1 MIDSQKVIDC
11 INVGILTI
19 DSNFNI
25 YSMNKWFCV
34 HCGIDEKQA
43 LTMNLLDI
51 FDFTEEQ
58 LKSFSRH
65 IKASLTL
72 KGPSFYT
79 ADSNHYLFKMKHSL
93 TIKSIFEFMQQD
105 VTILPYNIEKKQVTI
120 LVYDQTTLMEEK
132 MKCYKESDA
141 LAKAMKIAN
150 ATIKKLE
157 SAKNKLVKQ
166 QGIIYKQAHYDHLT
180 SLANRSLLHQRLE
193 LLIQESNE
201 DTKKFAILFLDLDRF
216 KEINDSLGHDIGDEL
231 LVHVAKLLLL
241 ATRKTDT
248 VARIGGDEF
257 VILLDDVGNEK
268 TIIPIA
274 QKILS
279 TLDQS
284 LKIKEYDLHVTTSI
298 GISIYADHGSDFNA
312 LLKSADVA
320 LYEAKAAGR
329 NNFKIFS

>member
-1 MIDSQKVIDC
+1 
-11 INVGILTI
+11 
-19 DSNFNI
+19 
-25 YSMNKWFCV
+25 
-34 HCGIDEKQA
+34 
-43 LTMNLLDI
+43 
-51 FDFTEEQ
+51 
-58 LKSFSRH
+58 
-65 IKASLTL
+65 
-72 KGPSFYT
+72 
-79 ADSNHYLFKMKHSL
+79 
-93 TIKSIFEFMQQD
+93 FEFMQQD
-105 VTILPYNIEKKQVTI
+105 ITILPYNIEKKQITI

-166 QGIIYKQAHYDHLT
+166 QDIIYKQAHYDHLT

-193 LLIQESNE
+193 VLIQESSENN
-201 DTKKFAILFLDLDRF
+201 KKFAILFLDLDRF
-216 KEINDSLGHDIGDEL
+216 KEINDSLGHDVGDEL
-231 LVHVAKLLLL
+231 LVRVAKILLQ

-268 TIIPIA
+268 TITSIA
-274 QKILS
+274 QKLLQA
-279 TLDQS
+279 LDQP
-284 LKIKEYDLHVTTSI
+284 LKIKEYNLHVTTSI
-298 GISIYADHGSDFNA
+298 GISIYPDHGNDFNA
-312 LLKSADVA
+312 LLKNADVA